1 MRNSI
6 IHSLNSVSYKLL
18 IALFLS
24 LCGLTA
30 NASSG
35 GTEKKAFNPGE
46 MIMHHIADAHELH
59 FFTTGKDT
67 EKEHHYS
74 IPLPVILFS
83 PEKGLDVF
91 LSSNFTNNE
100 THKPQEYKGYKL
112 DHGHIEAVDGS
123 SVYDFSITKNV
134 VGIFLSMLI
143 LFWVFISVAKTYT
156 RRKGQAPKGLQSL
169 IEPIIIFVRDDI
181 AKSII
186 GEKNYGR
193 YMPFLLSI
201 FFFVWLNNLMGL
213 IPIAPFGAN
222 VTGNIAVTLVL
233 ALFTFVITIVS
244 GNKNYWKH
252 IFAMPGVPL
261 PVLFII
267 TPIEIIGMF
276 LKPFVLMVRL
286 FANITAG
293 HIIILSLTSL
303 IFIFGAQSTAGGFGV
318 GVVSTLFIIFMSMLE
333 LLVAFIQAY
342 VFTLLSA
349 IYFAMAT
356 EEAHH

>member
-1 MRNSI
+1 GKFS
-6 IHSLNSVSYKLL
+6 
-18 IALFLS
+18 
-24 LCGLTA
+24 
-30 NASSG
+30 
-35 GTEKKAFNPGE
+35 PGD
-46 MIMHHIADAHELH
+46 MIMHHIADAYELH
-59 FFTTGKDT
+59 YFTTGKGTDH
-67 EKEHHYS
+67 EHHYS
-74 IPLPVILFS
+74 VPLPIILFS
-83 PEKGLDVF
+83 PDKGLDIF
-91 LSSNFTNNE
+91 LSSKFKNPD
-100 THKPQEYKGYKL
+100 THEAQEYNGYVM

-134 VGIFLSMLI
+134 VGIFLSMII

-156 RRKGQAPKGLQSL
+156 RRKGQAPKGLQSF

-181 AKSII
+181 AKACI
-186 GEKNYGR
+186 GEKNYGK
-193 YMPFLLSI
+193 YMPFLLTI
-201 FFFVWLNNLMGL
+201 FFFIWLNNLMGL

-233 ALFTFVITIVS
+233 AIFTFVITTVS

-252 IFAMPGVPL
+252 IVAMPGVPL

-286 FANITAG
+286 FANVTAG
-293 HIIILSLTSL
+293 HIIILSLFSL
-303 IFIFGAQSTAGGFGV
+303 IFIFGAQSTGGGFGV
-318 GVVSTLFIIFMSMLE
+318 GVVSTLFVIFMSLLE